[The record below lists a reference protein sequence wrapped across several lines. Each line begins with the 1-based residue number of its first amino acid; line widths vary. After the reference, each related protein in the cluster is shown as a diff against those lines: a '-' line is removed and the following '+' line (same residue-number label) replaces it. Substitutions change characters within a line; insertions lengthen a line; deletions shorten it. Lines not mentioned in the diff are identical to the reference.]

1 MTFVA
6 LLASTV
12 VPLQFSPPTTFER
25 RFIEVS
31 RSTVRTVKGVESFHD
46 HALDLKIRISGRND
60 ELTAVDTTILRSKIR
75 MSPNY
80 KDYDRIPEFERLAKG
95 TVARAMVDPNGAIH
109 EMNVLKANSY
119 EKGPCTGYSLSA
131 AASYGL
137 HGFYLPGGLM
147 RMGGK
152 WKADFSMKRPMEFFG
167 ITVPEKWFPVH
178 FTLAKVKTMGGVPH
192 ALIKFSAAV
201 STEAEQSGKKFT
213 MYFKEE
219 GQGWINVKTGFPKEI
234 RMVTKIQTT
243 GDDNAT
249 THRVTSVTA
258 Q

>member
-12 VPLQFSPPTTFER
+12 VPLQFAPPPDFKR

-31 RSTVRTVKGVESFHD
+31 RSTVRTAKGVETFHD
-46 HALDLKIRISGRND
+46 HALDLQVRISGRLED
-60 ELTAVDTTILRSKIR
+60 LTAVDTTILRSKIR

-80 KDYDRIPEFERLAKG
+80 RDFDRIPEFERLAKG
-95 TVARAMVDPNGAIH
+95 TVARAMVDSNGAVN

-131 AASYGL
+131 AASFGL

-147 RMGGK
+147 RQGGK
-152 WKADFSMKRPMEFFG
+152 WKADFSMKRPMEFLG
-167 ITVPEKWFPVH
+167 ITVPEKLFPVH
-178 FTLAKVKTMGGVPH
+178 YTLAKVKDFGGVPH
-192 ALIKFSAAV
+192 ALVKFTAAV
-201 STEAEQSGKKFT
+201 ETDAEQSGKKFT

-234 RMVTKIQTT
+234 RITAKIQTT
-243 GDDNAT
+243 GDDNST
-249 THRVTSVTA
+249 THRVTTVTA
-258 Q
+258 K